1 MRRYDSPDPRLAS
14 PIEPSIKEP
23 CIPNSDEPWRTDW
36 QMLAVR
42 YSANCDDAC
51 FQAFG
56 GAI

>member
-14 PIEPSIKEP
+14 PI
-23 CIPNSDEPWRTDW
+23 EPWRTDW